1 MKNISAETSIN
12 EGKVELQNR
21 FIEMRGKGFSIRKIA
36 KKLHLS
42 PQTLSNWASELEDQI
57 ARFKAIELEALFEK
71 YHLVKEHRVK
81 ILGDHIRTIE
91 NELKKRDLTDVS
103 TEKLLELF
111 YRLISEAAKEYIE
124 PKHLS
129 DDEIKRL
136 SDKGSAKM
144 DSEKVSAELARILL
158 KYRKGLIPD
167 SQIRQEL
174 RLIDAILKSEDQIDI
189 QRKLASLHN
198 LLAER
203 R

>member
-1 MKNISAETSIN
+1 M
-12 EGKVELQNR
+12 
-21 FIEMRGKGFSIRKIA
+21 
-36 KKLHLS
+36 
-42 PQTLSNWASELEDQI
+42 
-57 ARFKAIELEALFEK
+57 
-71 YHLVKEHRVK
+71 
-81 ILGDHIRTIE
+81 
-91 NELKKRDLTDVS
+91 
-103 TEKLLELF
+103 ELF

-129 DDEIKRL
+129 DDEIKGL